1 MIVDRHSNVKPVE
14 PEKITGN
21 LTKEEASHQEVE
33 VRKYT
38 FYRGQ
43 NLSHESRATGRVGP

>member
-21 LTKEEASHQEVE
+21 LTKEEPSHQEVE
-33 VRKYT
+33 VRKYI

-43 NLSHESRATGRVGP
+43 NLSHE

>member
-1 MIVDRHSNVKPVE
+1 VIVDRHSNVKPVE

-21 LTKEEASHQEVE
+21 LTKEEASHQELE

-38 FYRGQ
+38 CYRGKNQ
-43 NLSHESRATGRVGP
+43 SHE